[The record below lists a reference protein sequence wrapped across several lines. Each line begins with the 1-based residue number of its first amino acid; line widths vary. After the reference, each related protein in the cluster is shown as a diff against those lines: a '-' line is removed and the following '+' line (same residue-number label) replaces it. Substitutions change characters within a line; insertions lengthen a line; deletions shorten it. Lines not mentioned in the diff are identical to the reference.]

1 MVPLEVVQRPKPTTL
16 GYKIFRTSTRCL
28 LSWWPRACSL
38 PLLGKSALWRVRACQ
53 EHRSL
58 LRQRCSSKDSKAF
71 WNMAFF
77 QLARQSFFLSRGN
90 WERGLAED
98 HYVSCCSECAIQEH
112 NCTGKKKKVGLA
124 AFLKR
129 RLRNFPYYLLTDLEL
144 TRNDITGCFLRFLPT
159 LLHNH
164 SQPVSIK
171 TLHKHWVIWPECP
184 WEVLGAATIPG
195 SISAPR
201 ELHPEDPGPPIPPLL
216 TGHLSPP
223 ILAKVPVPRAAQP

>member
-28 LSWWPRACSL
+28 LSWWPRARSL

-58 LRQRCSSKDSKAF
+58 LRQSCSSKDSKAF

-112 NCTGKKKKVGLA
+112 NCTGKKKKGWLSCFSEEEA
-124 AFLKR
+124 KELSLLSTHR
-129 RLRNFPYYLLTDLEL
+129 SRNHQKWHNWLL
-144 TRNDITGCFLRFLPT
+144 
-159 LLHNH
+159 
-164 SQPVSIK
+164 SQVSAHF
-171 TLHKHWVIWPECP
+171 TP
-184 WEVLGAATIPG
+184 
-195 SISAPR
+195 
-201 ELHPEDPGPPIPPLL
+201 
-216 TGHLSPP
+216 
-223 ILAKVPVPRAAQP
+223 